1 MTAPQFDYVIVGGGS
16 AGATLANRLSAD
28 PLCNVCLLEA
38 GGDGRDV
45 LIRAP
50 MAAALMLPG
59 KPLKINNWAFETTP
73 QVGLNGR
80 RGYQPRGKALGGSS
94 AINAMLYVRGQRED
108 YDAWRDA
115 GCEGW
120 GFDDVLHYFKRAE
133 NNQRGNNAW
142 HGTGGPLSV
151 AFQQSPR
158 PVSAAWVAAA
168 QQCGIALN
176 EDFNGPEQEGVGLHQ
191 VTQFWDDQRNGERCS
206 AAAGYLH
213 PIMAQRPNLTV
224 ITGAHASALLW
235 DKQHVKGVRYQR
247 GTQSLEVHAKAE
259 VVLSAG
265 AFQSPQLLMLSG
277 IGPAAQLQAMGIEVK
292 HDSPG
297 VGVNLQDHL
306 DVTLAYRSLRNDV
319 LGIAPAATWALLKG
333 IQQWRKDGT
342 GMVATPYAEAG
353 AFVRC
358 APDAS
363 RPDIQFH
370 FVVARVEDHARR
382 LHWGYGYS
390 CHVCVL
396 RPYSRGKVSLQSTD
410 PLDAPRIDPNFLSD
424 TRDMTLM
431 VEGVKQLRSIM
442 QAPAL
447 SAYRGQEIDTADIQT
462 DEQWASYIR
471 QRADTIY
478 HPVGTCKMGAISD
491 PMAVVDPQLRV
502 KGVSGL
508 RVIDASVMPTLVSGN
523 TNAPTI
529 MLAEKAADLMRRAST
544 R

>member
-16 AGATLANRLSAD
+16 AGATLANRLSTD
-28 PLCNVCLLEA
+28 PLVSVCLLEA

-50 MAAALMLPG
+50 MAAAIMLPG
-59 KPLKINNWAFETTP
+59 KPLKVNNWAFETTP

-108 YDAWRDA
+108 FDGWRDL

-120 GFDDVLHYFKRAE
+120 GFNDVLPYFKRAE
-133 NNQRGNNAW
+133 NNQRGNSEW

-158 PVSAAWVAAA
+158 SVSAAWIEAA
-168 QQCGIALN
+168 QECGIALN
-176 EDFNGPEQEGVGLHQ
+176 EDFNGPDQEGAGLHQ

-206 AAAGYLH
+206 VAAGYLH

-224 ITGAHASALLW
+224 ITGAHATELLW
-235 DKQHVKGVRYQR
+235 DEQRISGVAYRR
-247 GTQSLEVHAKAE
+247 GSHALQVHAKAE
-259 VVLSAG
+259 VVLCAG
-265 AFQSPQLLMLSG
+265 AFQSPQLMMLSG
-277 IGPAAQLQAMGIEVK
+277 IGPAAMLQSMGIQVK
-292 HDSPG
+292 NDLPG
-297 VGVNLQDHL
+297 VGANLQDHL
-306 DVTLAYRSLRNDV
+306 DVTLAYHSLRSDV
-319 LGIAPAATWALLKG
+319 LGIAPGAAWQLLKG
-333 IQQWRKDGT
+333 IHQWRKDGT
-342 GMVATPYAEAG
+342 GLVATPYAEAG

-358 APDAS
+358 APDAQ

-370 FVVARVEDHARR
+370 FVVARVEDHARS

-396 RPYSRGKVSLQSTD
+396 RPHSRGSVGLQSRD
-410 PLDAPRIDPNFLSD
+410 PLDAPLIDPAFLSD
-424 TRDMTLM
+424 DRDTALM
-431 VEGVKQLRSIM
+431 VEGVKKLRTIM

-447 SAYRGQEIDTADIQT
+447 QAYRGKEIYTADIQT
-462 DEQWASYIR
+462 DAQWETYIR

-478 HPVGTCKMGAISD
+478 HPVGTCKMGAAYD
-491 PMAVVDPQLRV
+491 LMAVVDPQLSV
-502 KGVSGL
+502 KGVAGL
-508 RVIDASVMPTLVSGN
+508 RVVDASVMPTLVSGN
-523 TNAPTI
+523 TNAATV
-529 MLAEKAADLMRRAST
+529 MLAEKAADLLRMA
-544 R
+544 

>member
-16 AGATLANRLSAD
+16 AGATLANRLSTD
-28 PLCNVCLLEA
+28 PLVSVCLLEA

-50 MAAALMLPG
+50 MAAAIMLPG
-59 KPLKINNWAFETTP
+59 KPLKVNNWAFETTP

-108 YDAWRDA
+108 FDGWRDL

-120 GFDDVLHYFKRAE
+120 GFNDVLPYFKRAE
-133 NNQRGNNAW
+133 NNQRGNSEW

-158 PVSAAWVAAA
+158 SVSAAWIEAA

-176 EDFNGPEQEGVGLHQ
+176 EDFNGPDQEGAGLHQ

-206 AAAGYLH
+206 VAAGYLH

-224 ITGAHASALLW
+224 ITGAHATELLW
-235 DKQHVKGVRYQR
+235 DEQRISGVAYRR
-247 GTQSLEVHAKAE
+247 GSHALQVHAKAE
-259 VVLSAG
+259 VVLCAG

-277 IGPAAQLQAMGIEVK
+277 IGPAAMLQSMGIQVK
-292 HDSPG
+292 NDLPG
-297 VGVNLQDHL
+297 VGANLQDHL
-306 DVTLAYRSLRNDV
+306 DVTLAYHSLRSDV
-319 LGIAPAATWALLKG
+319 LGIAPGAAWQLLKG
-333 IQQWRKDGT
+333 IHQWRKDGT
-342 GMVATPYAEAG
+342 GLVATPYAEAG

-358 APDAS
+358 APDAQ

-370 FVVARVEDHARR
+370 FVVARVEDHARS

-396 RPYSRGKVSLQSTD
+396 RPHSRGSVGLQSRD
-410 PLDAPRIDPNFLSD
+410 PLDAPLIDPAFLSD
-424 TRDMTLM
+424 DRDTALM
-431 VEGVKQLRSIM
+431 VEGVKKLRTIM

-447 SAYRGQEIDTADIQT
+447 QAYRGKEIYTADIQT
-462 DEQWASYIR
+462 DAQWETYIR

-478 HPVGTCKMGAISD
+478 HPVGTCKMGATHD
-491 PMAVVDPQLRV
+491 LMAVVNPQLSV
-502 KGVSGL
+502 KGVAGL
-508 RVIDASVMPTLVSGN
+508 RVVDASVMPTLVSGN
-523 TNAPTI
+523 TNAATV
-529 MLAEKAADLMRRAST
+529 MLAEKAADLLRMT
-544 R
+544 

>member
-1 MTAPQFDYVIVGGGS
+1 MTASQFDYVIVGGGS

-28 PLCNVCLLEA
+28 ARVTVCLLEA

-50 MAAALMLPG
+50 MAAAIMLPG
-59 KPLKINNWAFETTP
+59 KPLKVNNWAFETTP
-73 QVGLNGR
+73 QVGLKGR

-94 AINAMLYVRGQRED
+94 AINAMLYVRGQHED
-108 YDAWRDA
+108 YDGWSDL

-120 GFDDVLHYFKRAE
+120 GFNDVLPYFKRSE
-133 NNQRGNNAW
+133 NNQRGNSEW

-158 PVSAAWVAAA
+158 PISEAWMEAA
-168 QQCGIALN
+168 QQCGVALN
-176 EDFNGPEQEGVGLHQ
+176 EDFNGAKQEGAGLHQ

-213 PIMAQRPNLTV
+213 PIMAQRSNLTV
-224 ITGAHASALLW
+224 ITGAHATELLW
-235 DKQHVKGVRYQR
+235 TDRRITGVKYRR
-247 GTQSLEVHAKAE
+247 GQQTLEVHAQAE
-259 VVLSAG
+259 VLLCAG
-265 AFQSPQLLMLSG
+265 TFQSPQLLMLSG
-277 IGPAAQLQAMGIEVK
+277 IGPGDHLQSLGIEVK
-292 HDSPG
+292 QDLQG
-297 VGVNLQDHL
+297 VGANLQDHL

-319 LGIAPAATWALLKG
+319 LGIAPGAALQLLKG
-333 IQQWRKDGT
+333 IHQWRKDGT

-358 APDAS
+358 APDAT

-396 RPYSRGKVSLQSTD
+396 RPHSRGSVRLQSRD
-410 PLDAPRIDPNFLSD
+410 PLDAPLIDPAFLSD
-424 TRDMTLM
+424 DRDTALM
-431 VEGVKQLRSIM
+431 VEGAKKLRTIM

-447 SAYRGQEIDTADIQT
+447 QSYRGKEIYTADVQT
-462 DEQWASYIR
+462 DAQWEGYIR
-471 QRADTIY
+471 ARADTIY
-478 HPVGTCKMGAISD
+478 HPVGTCKMGAAHDS
-491 PMAVVDPQLRV
+491 MAVLDAQLRV
-502 KGVSGL
+502 KGIPGL
-508 RVIDASVMPTLVSGN
+508 RVIDASAMPTLVSGN

-529 MLAEKAADLMRRAST
+529 MLAEKAADSLLH
-544 R
+544 

>member
-16 AGATLANRLSAD
+16 AGATLANRLSTD
-28 PLCNVCLLEA
+28 PLVSVCLLEA

-50 MAAALMLPG
+50 MAAAIMLPG
-59 KPLKINNWAFETTP
+59 KPLKVNNWAFETTP

-108 YDAWRDA
+108 FDGWRDL

-120 GFDDVLHYFKRAE
+120 GFNDVLPYFKRAE
-133 NNQRGNNAW
+133 NNQRGNSEW

-158 PVSAAWVAAA
+158 SVSAAWIEAA

-176 EDFNGPEQEGVGLHQ
+176 EDFNGPDQEGAGLHQ

-206 AAAGYLH
+206 VAAGYLH

-224 ITGAHASALLW
+224 ITGAHATELLW
-235 DKQHVKGVRYQR
+235 DEQRISGVAYRR
-247 GTQSLEVHAKAE
+247 GSHALQVHAKAE
-259 VVLSAG
+259 VVLCAG

-277 IGPAAQLQAMGIEVK
+277 IGPAAMLQSMGIQVK
-292 HDSPG
+292 NDLPG
-297 VGVNLQDHL
+297 VGANLQDHL
-306 DVTLAYRSLRNDV
+306 DVTLAYHSLRSDV
-319 LGIAPAATWALLKG
+319 LGIAPGAAWQLLKG
-333 IQQWRKDGT
+333 IHQWRKDGT
-342 GMVATPYAEAG
+342 GLVATPYAEAG

-358 APDAS
+358 APDAQ

-370 FVVARVEDHARR
+370 FVVARVEDHARS

-396 RPYSRGKVSLQSTD
+396 RPHSRGSVGLQSRD
-410 PLDAPRIDPNFLSD
+410 PLDAPLIDPAFLSD
-424 TRDMTLM
+424 DRDTALM
-431 VEGVKQLRSIM
+431 VEGVKKLRTIM

-447 SAYRGQEIDTADIQT
+447 QAYRGKEIYTADIQT
-462 DEQWASYIR
+462 DAQWEGYIR
-471 QRADTIY
+471 ERADTIY
-478 HPVGTCKMGAISD
+478 HPVGTCKMGAAHDLMS
-491 PMAVVDPQLRV
+491 VVDPQLSV
-502 KGVSGL
+502 KGLAGL
-508 RVIDASVMPTLVSGN
+508 RVVDASVMPTLVSGN
-523 TNAPTI
+523 TNAATV
-529 MLAEKAADLMRRAST
+529 MLAEKAADLLRMA
-544 R
+544 

>member
-1 MTAPQFDYVIVGGGS
+1 MTAPQFDYLIVGGGS

-28 PLCNVCLLEA
+28 ARVTVCLLEA

-50 MAAALMLPG
+50 MAAAIMLPG
-59 KPLKINNWAFETTP
+59 KPLKVNNWAFETTP
-73 QVGLNGR
+73 QVGLKGR

-94 AINAMLYVRGQRED
+94 AINAMLYVRGQHED
-108 YDAWRDA
+108 YDGWRDL

-120 GFDDVLHYFKRAE
+120 GFNDVLPYFKRSE
-133 NNQRGNNAW
+133 NNQRGNSEW

-158 PVSAAWVAAA
+158 PISEAWMEAA
-168 QQCGIALN
+168 QQCGVALN
-176 EDFNGPEQEGVGLHQ
+176 EDFNGAKQEGAGLHQ

-213 PIMAQRPNLTV
+213 PIMAQRSNLTV
-224 ITGAHASALLW
+224 ITGAHATELLW
-235 DKQHVKGVRYQR
+235 TDRRITGVKYRR
-247 GTQSLEVHAKAE
+247 GHQTLEVHAQAE
-259 VVLSAG
+259 VLLCAG
-265 AFQSPQLLMLSG
+265 TFQSPQLLMLSG
-277 IGPAAQLQAMGIEVK
+277 IGPGDHLQSLGIEVK
-292 HDSPG
+292 QDLQG
-297 VGVNLQDHL
+297 VGANLQDHL

-319 LGIAPAATWALLKG
+319 LGIAPGAALQLLKG
-333 IQQWRKDGT
+333 IHQWRKDGT

-358 APDAS
+358 APDAT

-390 CHVCVL
+390 CHVCVR
-396 RPYSRGKVSLQSTD
+396 RPHSRGSVRLQSRD
-410 PLDAPRIDPNFLSD
+410 PLDAPLIDPAFLSD
-424 TRDMTLM
+424 DRDTALM
-431 VEGVKQLRSIM
+431 VDGAKKLRTIM

-447 SAYRGQEIDTADIQT
+447 QSYRGKEIYTADIQT
-462 DEQWASYIR
+462 DAQWEGYIR
-471 QRADTIY
+471 ERADTIY
-478 HPVGTCKMGAISD
+478 HPVGTCKMGAAHD
-491 PMAVVDPQLRV
+491 PMAVLDAQLRV
-502 KGVSGL
+502 KGIPGL
-508 RVIDASVMPTLVSGN
+508 RVIDASAMPTLVSGN

-529 MLAEKAADLMRRAST
+529 MLAEKAADSLLH
-544 R
+544 

>member
-28 PLCNVCLLEA
+28 ARVTVCLLEA

-50 MAAALMLPG
+50 MAAAIMLPG
-59 KPLKINNWAFETTP
+59 KPLKVNNWAFETTP
-73 QVGLNGR
+73 QVGLKGR

-94 AINAMLYVRGQRED
+94 AINAMLYVRGQHED
-108 YDAWRDA
+108 YDGWRDL

-120 GFDDVLHYFKRAE
+120 GFNDVLPYFKRSE
-133 NNQRGNNAW
+133 NNQRGNSEW

-158 PVSAAWVAAA
+158 PISEAWMEAA
-168 QQCGIALN
+168 QQCGVALN
-176 EDFNGPEQEGVGLHQ
+176 EDFNGPHQEGAGLHQ

-213 PIMAQRPNLTV
+213 PIMGQRSNLTV
-224 ITGAHASALLW
+224 ITGAHATELLW
-235 DKQHVKGVRYQR
+235 TDRRITGVKYRR
-247 GTQSLEVHAKAE
+247 GQQTLEVHAQAE
-259 VVLSAG
+259 VLLCAG
-265 AFQSPQLLMLSG
+265 TFQSPQLLMVSG
-277 IGPAAQLQAMGIEVK
+277 IGPGDHLQSLGIEVK
-292 HDSPG
+292 QDLQG
-297 VGVNLQDHL
+297 VGANLQDHL

-319 LGIAPAATWALLKG
+319 LGIAPGAALQLLKG
-333 IQQWRKDGT
+333 IHQWRKDGT

-358 APDAS
+358 APDAT

-382 LHWGYGYS
+382 LHWGYGSS

-396 RPYSRGKVSLQSTD
+396 RPHSRGSVRLQSRD
-410 PLDAPRIDPNFLSD
+410 PLDAPLIDPAFLSD
-424 TRDMTLM
+424 DRDTALM
-431 VEGVKQLRSIM
+431 VDGAKKLRTIM

-447 SAYRGQEIDTADIQT
+447 QSYRGKEIYTADIQT
-462 DEQWASYIR
+462 DAQWEGYIR
-471 QRADTIY
+471 ERADTIY
-478 HPVGTCKMGAISD
+478 HPVGTCKMGAAHD
-491 PMAVVDPQLRV
+491 PMAVLDAQLRV
-502 KGVSGL
+502 KGISGL
-508 RVIDASVMPTLVSGN
+508 RVIDASAMPTLVSGN

-529 MLAEKAADLMRRAST
+529 MLAEKAADCLLH
-544 R
+544 

>member
-28 PLCNVCLLEA
+28 ARVTVCLLEA

-50 MAAALMLPG
+50 MAAAIMLPG
-59 KPLKINNWAFETTP
+59 KPLKVNNWAFETTP
-73 QVGLNGR
+73 QVGLKGR

-94 AINAMLYVRGQRED
+94 AINAMLYVRGQHED
-108 YDAWRDA
+108 YDGWRDL

-120 GFDDVLHYFKRAE
+120 GFNDVLPYFKRSE
-133 NNQRGNNAW
+133 NNQRGNSEW

-158 PVSAAWVAAA
+158 PISEAWMEAA
-168 QQCGIALN
+168 QQCGVALN
-176 EDFNGPEQEGVGLHQ
+176 EDFNGAKQEGAGLHQ

-213 PIMAQRPNLTV
+213 PIMAQRSNLTV
-224 ITGAHASALLW
+224 ITGAHATELLW
-235 DKQHVKGVRYQR
+235 TDRRITGVKYRR
-247 GTQSLEVHAKAE
+247 GQQTLEVHAQAE
-259 VVLSAG
+259 VLLCAG
-265 AFQSPQLLMLSG
+265 TFQSPQLLMLSG
-277 IGPAAQLQAMGIEVK
+277 IGPGDHLQSLGIEVK
-292 HDSPG
+292 QDLQG
-297 VGVNLQDHL
+297 VGANLQDHL

-319 LGIAPAATWALLKG
+319 LGIAPGAALQLLKG
-333 IQQWRKDGT
+333 IHQWRKDGT

-353 AFVRC
+353 AFLRC
-358 APDAS
+358 APDAT

-396 RPYSRGKVSLQSTD
+396 RPHSRGSVRLQSRD
-410 PLDAPRIDPNFLSD
+410 PLDAPLIDPAFLSD
-424 TRDMTLM
+424 DRDTALM
-431 VEGVKQLRSIM
+431 VDGAKKLRTIM

-447 SAYRGQEIDTADIQT
+447 QSYRGKEIYTADIQT
-462 DEQWASYIR
+462 DAQWEGYIR
-471 QRADTIY
+471 ERADTIY
-478 HPVGTCKMGAISD
+478 HPVGTCKMGAAHD
-491 PMAVVDPQLRV
+491 PMAVLDAQLRV
-502 KGVSGL
+502 KGIPGL
-508 RVIDASVMPTLVSGN
+508 RVIDASAMPTLVSGN

-529 MLAEKAADLMRRAST
+529 MVAEKAADCLLH
-544 R
+544 

>member
-16 AGATLANRLSAD
+16 AGATLANRLSTD
-28 PLCNVCLLEA
+28 PLVSVCLLEA

-50 MAAALMLPG
+50 MAAAIMLPG
-59 KPLKINNWAFETTP
+59 KPLKVTNWAFETTP

-108 YDAWRDA
+108 FDGWRDL

-120 GFDDVLHYFKRAE
+120 GFNDVLPYFKRAE
-133 NNQRGNNAW
+133 NNQRGNSEW

-158 PVSAAWVAAA
+158 SVSAAWIEAA

-176 EDFNGPEQEGVGLHQ
+176 EDFNGPDQEGAGLHQ

-206 AAAGYLH
+206 VAAGYLH
-213 PIMAQRPNLTV
+213 PIMSQRPNLTV
-224 ITGAHASALLW
+224 ITGAHATELLW
-235 DKQHVKGVRYQR
+235 DEQRISGVAYRR
-247 GTQSLEVHAKAE
+247 GSHALQVHAKAE
-259 VVLSAG
+259 VVLCAG

-277 IGPAAQLQAMGIEVK
+277 IGPAAMLQSMGIQVK
-292 HDSPG
+292 NDLPG
-297 VGVNLQDHL
+297 VGANLQDHL
-306 DVTLAYRSLRNDV
+306 DVTLAYHSLRSDV
-319 LGIAPAATWALLKG
+319 LGIAPGAAWQLLKG
-333 IQQWRKDGT
+333 IHQWRKDGT
-342 GMVATPYAEAG
+342 GLVATPYAEAG

-358 APDAS
+358 APDAQ

-370 FVVARVEDHARR
+370 FVVARVEDHARS

-396 RPYSRGKVSLQSTD
+396 RPHSRGSVGLQSRD
-410 PLDAPRIDPNFLSD
+410 PLDAPLIDPAFLSD
-424 TRDMTLM
+424 DRDTALM
-431 VEGVKQLRSIM
+431 VEGVKKLRTIM
-442 QAPAL
+442 QASAL
-447 SAYRGQEIDTADIQT
+447 QAYRGKEIYTADIQT
-462 DEQWASYIR
+462 DAQWETYIR

-478 HPVGTCKMGAISD
+478 HPVGTCKMGAAHD
-491 PMAVVDPQLRV
+491 LMAVVDPQLSV
-502 KGVSGL
+502 KGVAGL
-508 RVIDASVMPTLVSGN
+508 RVVDASVMPTLVSGN
-523 TNAPTI
+523 TNAATV
-529 MLAEKAADLMRRAST
+529 MLAEKAADLLRMA
-544 R
+544 

>member
-16 AGATLANRLSAD
+16 AGAVLANRLSAN
-28 PLCNVCLLEA
+28 LLMRVCLLEA
-38 GGDGRDV
+38 GGDGRDL

-50 MAAALMLPG
+50 MAAAIMLPG
-59 KPLKINNWAFETTP
+59 KPIKVNNWAFETLP
-73 QVGLNGR
+73 QPGLKGR

-108 YDAWRDA
+108 YDQWRDM

-120 GFDDVLHYFKRAE
+120 GFDDVLAYFKRSE
-133 NNQRGNNAW
+133 NNQRGNSEL

-158 PVSAAWVAAA
+158 AISKAWIEAA
-168 QQCGIALN
+168 QQCGLALN
-176 EDFNGPEQEGVGLHQ
+176 GDFNGPSQEGVGLHQ

-206 AAAGYLH
+206 SAAGYLH
-213 PIMAQRPNLTV
+213 PIMTQRPNLTV
-224 ITGAHASALLW
+224 ITGAHATELLW
-235 DKQHVKGVRYQR
+235 KDRRISGVKYRR
-247 GTQSLEVHAKAE
+247 GQQFLEVHAQAE
-259 VVLSAG
+259 VLLCTG

-277 IGPAAQLQAMGIEVK
+277 IGPAEHLQSLGIEVK
-292 HDSPG
+292 QDLPG
-297 VGVNLQDHL
+297 VGANLQDHL
-306 DVTLAYRSLRNDV
+306 DVTLAYHSLRNDV
-319 LGIAPAATWALLKG
+319 IGVAPVAAWQLLKG

-358 APDAS
+358 APDAQ

-396 RPYSRGKVSLQSTD
+396 RPHSRGSVRLQSHD
-410 PLDAPRIDPNFLSD
+410 PLDAPLIDPAYLSD
-424 TRDMTLM
+424 HRDTALM
-431 VEGVKQLRSIM
+431 VEGVKKLRTIM

-447 SAYRGQEIDTADIQT
+447 QSYRGKEIYTAGIET
-462 DEQWASYIR
+462 DAQWEGYIR
-471 QRADTIY
+471 ERADTIY
-478 HPVGTCKMGAISD
+478 HPVGTCKMGAAHD
-491 PMAVVDPQLRV
+491 PMAVLDTQLRV
-502 KGVSGL
+502 KGVLGL
-508 RVIDASVMPTLVSGN
+508 RVIDASAMPTLISGN

-529 MLAEKAADLMRRAST
+529 MMAEKAADFLLP
-544 R
+544 

>member
-28 PLCNVCLLEA
+28 ARVTVCLLEA

-50 MAAALMLPG
+50 MAAAIMLPG
-59 KPLKINNWAFETTP
+59 KPLKVNNWAFKTTP
-73 QVGLNGR
+73 QVGLKGR

-94 AINAMLYVRGQRED
+94 AINAMLYVRGQHED
-108 YDAWRDA
+108 YDGWRDL

-120 GFDDVLHYFKRAE
+120 GFNDVLPYFKRSE
-133 NNQRGNNAW
+133 NNQRGNSEW

-158 PVSAAWVAAA
+158 PISEAWMEAA
-168 QQCGIALN
+168 QQCGVALN
-176 EDFNGPEQEGVGLHQ
+176 EDFNGAKQEGAGLHQ

-213 PIMAQRPNLTV
+213 PIMAQRSNLTV
-224 ITGAHASALLW
+224 ITGAHATELLW
-235 DKQHVKGVRYQR
+235 TDRRITGVKYRR
-247 GTQSLEVHAKAE
+247 GHQTLEVHAQAE
-259 VVLSAG
+259 VLLCAG
-265 AFQSPQLLMLSG
+265 TFQSPQLLMLSG
-277 IGPAAQLQAMGIEVK
+277 IGPGDHLQSLGIEVK
-292 HDSPG
+292 QDLQG
-297 VGVNLQDHL
+297 VGTNLQDHL

-319 LGIAPAATWALLKG
+319 LGIAPGAALQLLKG
-333 IQQWRKDGT
+333 IHQWRKDGT

-358 APDAS
+358 APDAT

-396 RPYSRGKVSLQSTD
+396 RPHSRGSVRLQSRD
-410 PLDAPRIDPNFLSD
+410 PLDAPLIDPAFLSD
-424 TRDMTLM
+424 DRDTALM
-431 VEGVKQLRSIM
+431 VDGAKKLRTIM

-447 SAYRGQEIDTADIQT
+447 QSYRGKEIYTADIQT
-462 DEQWASYIR
+462 DAQWEGYIR
-471 QRADTIY
+471 ERADTIY
-478 HPVGTCKMGAISD
+478 HPVGTCKMGAAHD
-491 PMAVVDPQLRV
+491 PMAVLDAQLRV
-502 KGVSGL
+502 KGIPGL
-508 RVIDASVMPTLVSGN
+508 RVIDASAMPTLVSGN

-529 MLAEKAADLMRRAST
+529 MLAEKAADCLLH
-544 R
+544 

>member
-1 MTAPQFDYVIVGGGS
+1 MTTPQFDYVIVGGGS
-16 AGATLANRLSAD
+16 AGAVLANRLSAD
-28 PLCNVCLLEA
+28 PRVHVCLLEA

-50 MAAALMLPG
+50 MAAAIMLPG
-59 KPLKINNWAFETTP
+59 KPFKVNNWAFETTP
-73 QVGLNGR
+73 QIGLKGR

-108 YDAWRDA
+108 YDQWRDM

-120 GFDDVLHYFKRAE
+120 GFDDVLAYFKRSE
-133 NNQRGNNAW
+133 NNQRGNSEL

-158 PVSAAWVAAA
+158 PISAAWMEAA
-168 QQCGIALN
+168 QQCGLALN
-176 EDFNGPEQEGVGLHQ
+176 EDFNGAKQEGAGLHQ
-191 VTQFWDDQRNGERCS
+191 VTQFWNDQRNGERCS

-224 ITGAHASALLW
+224 MTGAHATELLW
-235 DKQHVKGVRYQR
+235 TDSRISGVKYRR
-247 GTQSLEVHAKAE
+247 GQQIWEVHAQAE
-259 VVLSAG
+259 VLLCAG

-277 IGPAAQLQAMGIEVK
+277 IGPAEHLQSLGIEVK
-292 HDSPG
+292 QDLPG
-297 VGVNLQDHL
+297 VGANLQDHL
-306 DVTLAYRSLRNDV
+306 DVTLAYHSLRNDV
-319 LGIAPAATWALLKG
+319 MGIAPVAAWQLLKG
-333 IQQWRKDGT
+333 IRQWRQDGS
-342 GMVATPYAEAG
+342 GIVATPYAEAG

-358 APDAS
+358 SPDAR

-396 RPYSRGKVSLQSTD
+396 RPHSRGSVRLQSRD
-410 PLDAPRIDPNFLSD
+410 PFDAPLIDPAYLSD
-424 TRDMTLM
+424 HRDTALM
-431 VEGVKQLRSIM
+431 VEGVKKLRTIM

-447 SAYRGQEIDTADIQT
+447 QPYRGKEIYTAGIET
-462 DEQWASYIR
+462 DAQWESYIR
-471 QRADTIY
+471 ERADTIY
-478 HPVGTCKMGAISD
+478 HPVGTCKMGAAHD
-491 PMAVVDPQLRV
+491 PMAVLDTQLRV
-502 KGVSGL
+502 KGVLGL
-508 RVIDASVMPTLVSGN
+508 RVIDASAMPTLISGN

-529 MLAEKAADLMRRAST
+529 MMAEKAADFLLS
-544 R
+544 

>member
-16 AGATLANRLSAD
+16 AGAVLANRLSVD
-28 PLCNVCLLEA
+28 PRVNVCLLEA

-50 MAAALMLPG
+50 MAAAIMLPG
-59 KPLKINNWAFETTP
+59 KPFKVNNWAFETTP
-73 QVGLNGR
+73 QVGLKGR
-80 RGYQPRGKALGGSS
+80 CGYQPRGKALGGSS

-108 YDAWRDA
+108 YDQWRDM

-120 GFDDVLHYFKRAE
+120 SFDDVLAYFKRSE
-133 NNQRGNNAW
+133 NNQRGNSEL

-158 PVSAAWVAAA
+158 PISAAWMEAA
-168 QQCGIALN
+168 QQCGLALN
-176 EDFNGPEQEGVGLHQ
+176 DDFNGPSQEGVGLHQ
-191 VTQFWDDQRNGERCS
+191 VTQFWNDQRNGERCS

-224 ITGAHASALLW
+224 VTGAHATQLLW
-235 DKQHVKGVRYQR
+235 TDKRITGVAYRR
-247 GTQSLEVHAKAE
+247 GQQTLEVHAQAE
-259 VVLSAG
+259 VLLCAG

-277 IGPAAQLQAMGIEVK
+277 IGPAEHLQSLGIEVK
-292 HDSPG
+292 QDLPG
-297 VGVNLQDHL
+297 VGANLQDHL
-306 DVTLAYRSLRNDV
+306 DVTLAYHSLRNDV
-319 LGIAPAATWALLKG
+319 MGIAPVAAWQLLKG
-333 IQQWRKDGT
+333 IHHWRKDGS
-342 GMVATPYAEAG
+342 GIVATPYAEAG

-358 APDAS
+358 SPHAQ

-396 RPYSRGKVSLQSTD
+396 RPYSRGSVRLQSRD
-410 PLDAPRIDPNFLSD
+410 PFDAPLIDPAYLSD
-424 TRDMTLM
+424 HRDTALM
-431 VEGVKQLRSIM
+431 VEGVKKLRTIM

-447 SAYRGQEIDTADIQT
+447 QSYRGKEIYTACIET
-462 DEQWASYIR
+462 DAQWEGYIR
-471 QRADTIY
+471 ERADTIY
-478 HPVGTCKMGAISD
+478 HPVGTCKMGAAHD
-491 PMAVVDPQLRV
+491 PMAVLDTQLRV

-508 RVIDASVMPTLVSGN
+508 RVIDASAMPTLISGN

-529 MLAEKAADLMRRAST
+529 MMAEKAADFLHP
-544 R
+544 

>member
-16 AGATLANRLSAD
+16 AGATLANRLSTD
-28 PLCNVCLLEA
+28 PLVSVCLLEA

-50 MAAALMLPG
+50 MAAAIMLPG
-59 KPLKINNWAFETTP
+59 KPLKVNNWAFETTP

-108 YDAWRDA
+108 FDGWRDL

-120 GFDDVLHYFKRAE
+120 GFNDVLPYFKRAE
-133 NNQRGNNAW
+133 NNQRGNSEW

-158 PVSAAWVAAA
+158 SVSAAWIEAA

-176 EDFNGPEQEGVGLHQ
+176 EDFNGPDQEGAGLHQ

-206 AAAGYLH
+206 VAAGYLH
-213 PIMAQRPNLTV
+213 PIKAQRPNLTV
-224 ITGAHASALLW
+224 ITGAHATELLW
-235 DKQHVKGVRYQR
+235 DEQRISGVAYRR
-247 GTQSLEVHAKAE
+247 GSHALQVHAKAE
-259 VVLSAG
+259 VVLCAG

-277 IGPAAQLQAMGIEVK
+277 IGPAAMLQSMGIQVK
-292 HDSPG
+292 NDLPG
-297 VGVNLQDHL
+297 VGANLQDHL
-306 DVTLAYRSLRNDV
+306 DVTLAYHSLRSDV
-319 LGIAPAATWALLKG
+319 LGIAPGAAWQLLKG
-333 IQQWRKDGT
+333 IHQWRKDGT
-342 GMVATPYAEAG
+342 GLVATPYAEAG

-358 APDAS
+358 APDAQ

-370 FVVARVEDHARR
+370 FVVARVEDHARS

-396 RPYSRGKVSLQSTD
+396 RPHSRGSVGLQSRD
-410 PLDAPRIDPNFLSD
+410 PLDAPLIDPAFLSD
-424 TRDMTLM
+424 DRDSALM
-431 VEGVKQLRSIM
+431 VEGVKKLRTIM

-447 SAYRGQEIDTADIQT
+447 QAYRGKEIYTADIQT
-462 DEQWASYIR
+462 DAQWETYIR

-478 HPVGTCKMGAISD
+478 HPVGTCKMGAAHD
-491 PMAVVDPQLRV
+491 LMAVVDPQLSV
-502 KGVSGL
+502 KGVAGL
-508 RVIDASVMPTLVSGN
+508 RVVDASVMPTLVSGN
-523 TNAPTI
+523 TNAATV
-529 MLAEKAADLMRRAST
+529 MLAEKAADLLRMT
-544 R
+544 

>member
-1 MTAPQFDYVIVGGGS
+1 MTAPQFDFVIVGGGS

-28 PLCNVCLLEA
+28 ARVTVCLLEA

-50 MAAALMLPG
+50 MAAAIMLPG
-59 KPLKINNWAFETTP
+59 KPLKVNNWAFETTP
-73 QVGLNGR
+73 QVGLKGR

-94 AINAMLYVRGQRED
+94 AINAMLYVRGQHED
-108 YDAWRDA
+108 YDGWRDL

-120 GFDDVLHYFKRAE
+120 GFNDVLPYFKRSE
-133 NNQRGNNAW
+133 NNQRGNSEW

-158 PVSAAWVAAA
+158 PISEAWMEAA
-168 QQCGIALN
+168 QQCGVALN
-176 EDFNGPEQEGVGLHQ
+176 EDFNGAKQEGAGLHQ

-213 PIMAQRPNLTV
+213 PIMAQRSNLTV
-224 ITGAHASALLW
+224 ITGAHATELLW
-235 DKQHVKGVRYQR
+235 TDRRITGVKYRR
-247 GTQSLEVHAKAE
+247 GQQTLEVHAQAE
-259 VVLSAG
+259 VLLCAG
-265 AFQSPQLLMLSG
+265 TFQSPQLLMLSG
-277 IGPAAQLQAMGIEVK
+277 IGPGDHLQSLGIEVK
-292 HDSPG
+292 QDLQG
-297 VGVNLQDHL
+297 VGANLQDHL

-319 LGIAPAATWALLKG
+319 LGIAPGAALQLLKG
-333 IQQWRKDGT
+333 IHQWRKDGT

-358 APDAS
+358 APDAT

-396 RPYSRGKVSLQSTD
+396 RPHSRGSVRLQSRD
-410 PLDAPRIDPNFLSD
+410 PLDAPLIDPAFLSD
-424 TRDMTLM
+424 DRDTALM
-431 VEGVKQLRSIM
+431 VEGAKKLRTIM

-447 SAYRGQEIDTADIQT
+447 QSYRGKEIYTADVQT
-462 DEQWASYIR
+462 AAQWEGYIR
-471 QRADTIY
+471 ARADTIY
-478 HPVGTCKMGAISD
+478 HPVGTCKMGAAHDS
-491 PMAVVDPQLRV
+491 MAVLDAQLRV
-502 KGVSGL
+502 KGIPGL
-508 RVIDASVMPTLVSGN
+508 RVIDASAMPTLVSGN

-529 MLAEKAADLMRRAST
+529 MLAEKAADSLLH
-544 R
+544 

>member
-16 AGATLANRLSAD
+16 AGATLANRLSTD
-28 PLCNVCLLEA
+28 PLVSVCLLEA

-50 MAAALMLPG
+50 MAAAIMLPG
-59 KPLKINNWAFETTP
+59 KPLKVNNWAFETTP

-108 YDAWRDA
+108 FDGWRDL

-120 GFDDVLHYFKRAE
+120 GFNDVLPYFKRAE
-133 NNQRGNNAW
+133 NNQRGNSEW

-158 PVSAAWVAAA
+158 SVSAAWIEAA

-176 EDFNGPEQEGVGLHQ
+176 EDFNGPDQEGAGLHQ

-206 AAAGYLH
+206 VAAGYLH

-224 ITGAHASALLW
+224 ITGAHATELLW
-235 DKQHVKGVRYQR
+235 DEQRISGVAYRR
-247 GTQSLEVHAKAE
+247 GSHALQVHAKAE
-259 VVLSAG
+259 VVLCAG
-265 AFQSPQLLMLSG
+265 AFQSPQLMMLSG
-277 IGPAAQLQAMGIEVK
+277 IGPAAMLQSMGIQVK
-292 HDSPG
+292 NDLPG
-297 VGVNLQDHL
+297 VGANLQDHL
-306 DVTLAYRSLRNDV
+306 DVTLAYHSLRSDV
-319 LGIAPAATWALLKG
+319 LGIAPGAAWQLLKG
-333 IQQWRKDGT
+333 IHQWRKDGT
-342 GMVATPYAEAG
+342 GLVATPYAEAG

-358 APDAS
+358 APDAQ

-370 FVVARVEDHARR
+370 FVVARVEDHARS

-396 RPYSRGKVSLQSTD
+396 RPHSRGSVGLQSRD
-410 PLDAPRIDPNFLSD
+410 PLDAPLIDPAFLSD
-424 TRDMTLM
+424 DRDTALM
-431 VEGVKQLRSIM
+431 VEGVKKLRTIM
-442 QAPAL
+442 QASAL
-447 SAYRGQEIDTADIQT
+447 QAYRGKEIYTADIQT
-462 DEQWASYIR
+462 DAQWETYIR

-478 HPVGTCKMGAISD
+478 HPVGTCKMGAAHD
-491 PMAVVDPQLRV
+491 LMAVVDPHLSV
-502 KGVSGL
+502 KGVAGL
-508 RVIDASVMPTLVSGN
+508 RVVDASVMPTLVSGN
-523 TNAPTI
+523 TNAATV
-529 MLAEKAADLMRRAST
+529 MLAEKAADLLRMA
-544 R
+544 

>member
-1 MTAPQFDYVIVGGGS
+1 MTTPQFDYVIVGGGS

-28 PLCNVCLLEA
+28 PSVTVCLLEA

-73 QVGLNGR
+73 QVGLGGR

-108 YDAWRDA
+108 YDGWRDL

-120 GFDDVLHYFKRAE
+120 GFKDVLPYFKRSE
-133 NNQRGNNAW
+133 NNQRGNSEW

-151 AFQQSPR
+151 AFQQSPHL
-158 PVSAAWVAAA
+158 VSAAWIQAA
-168 QQCGIALN
+168 QQCGIDLN
-176 EDFNGPEQEGVGLHQ
+176 EDFNGPKQEGAGLHQ

-206 AAAGYLH
+206 AAAGFLH

-224 ITGAHASALLW
+224 LTGAHATELLW
-235 DKQHVKGVRYQR
+235 REHRISGVAYRR
-247 GTQSLEVHAKAE
+247 GSHALQVHAKAE
-259 VVLSAG
+259 VVLCAG

-277 IGPAAQLQAMGIEVK
+277 IGPCDHLQSLGIEVK
-292 HDSPG
+292 KDLQG
-297 VGVNLQDHL
+297 VGANLQDHL
-306 DVTLAYRSLRNDV
+306 DVTLGYHSLRSDV
-319 LGIAPAATWALLKG
+319 LGIAPGAAWQLLKG
-333 IQQWRKDGT
+333 IAQWRKDGT
-342 GMVATPYAEAG
+342 GIVATPYAEAG

-358 APDAS
+358 APDAK

-396 RPYSRGKVSLQSTD
+396 RPHSRGSVRLNSRD
-410 PLDAPRIDPNFLSD
+410 PFDAPLIDPAFLSD
-424 TRDMTLM
+424 DRDIALV
-431 VEGVKQLRSIM
+431 VEGAKKLRTIM

-447 SAYRGQEIDTADIQT
+447 EAYRGKEIYTTDIQT
-462 DEQWASYIR
+462 DAQWEAYIR

-478 HPVGTCKMGAISD
+478 HPVGTCKMGAEHD
-491 PMAVVDPQLRV
+491 ATAVLDSQLRV

-523 TNAPTI
+523 TNAATV
-529 MLAEKAADLMRRAST
+529 MLAEKAADFLLH
-544 R
+544 

>member
-1 MTAPQFDYVIVGGGS
+1 MTAPQFDYLIVGGGS

-28 PLCNVCLLEA
+28 ARVTVCLLEA
-38 GGDGRDV
+38 GGDGRDL

-50 MAAALMLPG
+50 MAAAIMLPG
-59 KPLKINNWAFETTP
+59 KPLKVNNWAFETTP
-73 QVGLNGR
+73 QVGLKGR

-94 AINAMLYVRGQRED
+94 AINAMLYVRGQHED
-108 YDAWRDA
+108 YDGWRDL

-120 GFDDVLHYFKRAE
+120 GFNDVLPYFKRSE
-133 NNQRGNNAW
+133 NNQRGNSEW

-158 PVSAAWVAAA
+158 PISEAWMEAA
-168 QQCGIALN
+168 QQCGVALN
-176 EDFNGPEQEGVGLHQ
+176 EDFNGAKQEGAGLHQ

-213 PIMAQRPNLTV
+213 PIMAQRSNLTV
-224 ITGAHASALLW
+224 ITGAHATELLW
-235 DKQHVKGVRYQR
+235 TDRRITGVKYRR
-247 GTQSLEVHAKAE
+247 GQQTLEVHAQAE
-259 VVLSAG
+259 VLLCAG
-265 AFQSPQLLMLSG
+265 TFQSPQLLMLSG
-277 IGPAAQLQAMGIEVK
+277 IGPGDHLQSLGIEVK
-292 HDSPG
+292 QDLQG
-297 VGVNLQDHL
+297 VGANLQDHL

-319 LGIAPAATWALLKG
+319 LGIAPGAALQLLKG
-333 IQQWRKDGT
+333 IHQWRKDGT

-358 APDAS
+358 APDAT

-396 RPYSRGKVSLQSTD
+396 RPHSRGSVRLQSRD
-410 PLDAPRIDPNFLSD
+410 PLDAPLIDPAFLSD
-424 TRDMTLM
+424 DRDTALM
-431 VEGVKQLRSIM
+431 VDGAKKLRTIM

-447 SAYRGQEIDTADIQT
+447 QSYRGKEIYTADIQT
-462 DEQWASYIR
+462 DAQWEGYIR
-471 QRADTIY
+471 ERADTIY
-478 HPVGTCKMGAISD
+478 HPVGTCKMGAAHD
-491 PMAVVDPQLRV
+491 PMAVLDAQLRV
-502 KGVSGL
+502 KGIPGL
-508 RVIDASVMPTLVSGN
+508 RVIDASAMPTLVSGN

-529 MLAEKAADLMRRAST
+529 MVAEKAADCLLH
-544 R
+544 

>member
-16 AGATLANRLSAD
+16 AGATLANRLSTD
-28 PLCNVCLLEA
+28 PLVSVCLLEA

-59 KPLKINNWAFETTP
+59 KPLKVNNWAFETTP

-94 AINAMLYVRGQRED
+94 AINAMLYVRGQHQD
-108 YDAWRDA
+108 FDGWRDL

-120 GFDDVLHYFKRAE
+120 GFNDVLPYFKRAE
-133 NNQRGNNAW
+133 NNQRGNSEW

-158 PVSAAWVAAA
+158 SVSAAWIEAA

-176 EDFNGPEQEGVGLHQ
+176 EDFNGPVQEGVGLHQ

-224 ITGAHASALLW
+224 ITGAHATELLW
-235 DKQHVKGVRYQR
+235 GEQRISGVAYRR
-247 GTQSLEVHAKAE
+247 GSHALQVHAKAE
-259 VVLSAG
+259 VVLCAG
-265 AFQSPQLLMLSG
+265 TFQTPQLLMLSG
-277 IGPAAQLQAMGIEVK
+277 IGPGAMLQSMGIQVK
-292 HDSPG
+292 SDLPG
-297 VGVNLQDHL
+297 VGANLQDHL
-306 DVTLAYRSLRNDV
+306 DVTLAYHSLRSDV
-319 LGIAPAATWALLKG
+319 LGIGPSAAWQLLKG
-333 IQQWRKDGT
+333 IHQWRKDGT
-342 GMVATPYAEAG
+342 GLVATPYAEAG

-358 APDAS
+358 APDAQG
-363 RPDIQFH
+363 PDTQFH
-370 FVVARVEDHARR
+370 FVVARVEDHARS

-396 RPYSRGKVSLQSTD
+396 RPHSRGSVGLQSRD
-410 PLDAPRIDPNFLSD
+410 PLDAPLIDPAFLSD
-424 TRDMTLM
+424 DRDTALM
-431 VEGVKQLRSIM
+431 VEGAKKLRTIM

-447 SAYRGQEIDTADIQT
+447 QAYRGKEIYTADIQT
-462 DEQWASYIR
+462 DAQWETYIR

-478 HPVGTCKMGAISD
+478 HPVGTCKMGAAHD
-491 PMAVVDPQLRV
+491 LMAVVDPQLRV
-502 KGVSGL
+502 KGVAGL
-508 RVIDASVMPTLVSGN
+508 RVVDASVMPTLVSGN
-523 TNAPTI
+523 TNAATV
-529 MLAEKAADLMRRAST
+529 MLAEKAADLLRMT
-544 R
+544 

>member
-16 AGATLANRLSAD
+16 AGAVLANRLSAN
-28 PLCNVCLLEA
+28 PLVRVCLLEA
-38 GGDGRDV
+38 GGDGRDL

-50 MAAALMLPG
+50 MAAAIMLPG
-59 KPLKINNWAFETTP
+59 KPIKVNNWAFETLP
-73 QVGLNGR
+73 QPGLKGR

-108 YDAWRDA
+108 YDQWRDM

-120 GFDDVLHYFKRAE
+120 GFDDVLAYFKRSE
-133 NNQRGNNAW
+133 NNQRGNSEL

-158 PVSAAWVAAA
+158 AISKAWIEAA
-168 QQCGIALN
+168 QQCGLALN
-176 EDFNGPEQEGVGLHQ
+176 GDFNGPSQEGVGLHQ

-206 AAAGYLH
+206 SAAGYLH
-213 PIMAQRPNLTV
+213 PIMTQRPNLTV
-224 ITGAHASALLW
+224 ITGAHATELLW
-235 DKQHVKGVRYQR
+235 KDRRISGVKYRR
-247 GTQSLEVHAKAE
+247 GQQFLEVHAQAE
-259 VVLSAG
+259 VLLCTG

-277 IGPAAQLQAMGIEVK
+277 IGPAEHLQSLGIEVK
-292 HDSPG
+292 QDLPG
-297 VGVNLQDHL
+297 VGANLQDHL
-306 DVTLAYRSLRNDV
+306 DVTLAYHSLRNDV
-319 LGIAPAATWALLKG
+319 IGVAPVAAWQLLKG

-358 APDAS
+358 APDAQ

-396 RPYSRGKVSLQSTD
+396 RPHSRGSVRLQSHD
-410 PLDAPRIDPNFLSD
+410 PLDAPLIDPAYLSD
-424 TRDMTLM
+424 HRDTALM
-431 VEGVKQLRSIM
+431 VEGVKKLRTIM

-447 SAYRGQEIDTADIQT
+447 QSYRGKEIYTAGIET
-462 DEQWASYIR
+462 DAQWEGYIR
-471 QRADTIY
+471 ERADTIY
-478 HPVGTCKMGAISD
+478 HSVGTCKMGAAHD
-491 PMAVVDPQLRV
+491 PMAVLDTQLRV
-502 KGVSGL
+502 KGVLGL
-508 RVIDASVMPTLVSGN
+508 RVIDASAMPTLISGN

-529 MLAEKAADLMRRAST
+529 MMAEKAADFLLP
-544 R
+544 

>member
-28 PLCNVCLLEA
+28 PLVRVCLLEA

-50 MAAALMLPG
+50 MAAAIMLPG
-59 KPLKINNWAFETTP
+59 KPLKVNNWAFETTP
-73 QVGLNGR
+73 QVGLKGR

-94 AINAMLYVRGQRED
+94 AINAMLYVRGQHED
-108 YDAWRDA
+108 YDGWRDL

-120 GFDDVLHYFKRAE
+120 GFNDVLPYFKRSE
-133 NNQRGNNAW
+133 NNQRGNSEW

-158 PVSAAWVAAA
+158 PISEAWMEAA
-168 QQCGIALN
+168 QQCGVALN
-176 EDFNGPEQEGVGLHQ
+176 EDFNGAKQEGAGLHQ

-213 PIMAQRPNLTV
+213 PIMAQRSNLTV
-224 ITGAHASALLW
+224 ITGAHATELLW
-235 DKQHVKGVRYQR
+235 TDRRITGVKYRR
-247 GTQSLEVHAKAE
+247 GQQTLEVHAQAE
-259 VVLSAG
+259 VLLCAG
-265 AFQSPQLLMLSG
+265 TFQSPQLLMLSG
-277 IGPAAQLQAMGIEVK
+277 IGPGDHLQSLGIEVK
-292 HDSPG
+292 QDLQG
-297 VGVNLQDHL
+297 VGANLQDHL

-319 LGIAPAATWALLKG
+319 LGIAPGAALQLLKG
-333 IQQWRKDGT
+333 IHQWRKDGT

-358 APDAS
+358 APDAT

-396 RPYSRGKVSLQSTD
+396 RPHSRGSVRLQSRD
-410 PLDAPRIDPNFLSD
+410 PLDAPLIDPAFLSD
-424 TRDMTLM
+424 DRDTALM
-431 VEGVKQLRSIM
+431 VDGAKKLRTIM

-447 SAYRGQEIDTADIQT
+447 QSYRGKEIYTADIQT
-462 DEQWASYIR
+462 DAQWEGYIR
-471 QRADTIY
+471 ARADTIY
-478 HPVGTCKMGAISD
+478 HPVGTCKMGAAHD
-491 PMAVVDPQLRV
+491 PMAVLDAQLRV
-502 KGVSGL
+502 KGISGL
-508 RVIDASVMPTLVSGN
+508 RVIDASAMPTLVSGN

-529 MLAEKAADLMRRAST
+529 MVAEKAADCLLH
-544 R
+544 

>member
-16 AGATLANRLSAD
+16 AGATLANRLSTD
-28 PLCNVCLLEA
+28 PLVSVCLLEA

-50 MAAALMLPG
+50 MAAAIMLPG
-59 KPLKINNWAFETTP
+59 KPLKVNNWAFETTP

-108 YDAWRDA
+108 FDGWRDL

-120 GFDDVLHYFKRAE
+120 GFNDVLPYFKRAE
-133 NNQRGNNAW
+133 NNQRGNSEW

-158 PVSAAWVAAA
+158 SVSAAWIEAA

-176 EDFNGPEQEGVGLHQ
+176 EDFNGPDQEGAGLHQ

-206 AAAGYLH
+206 VAAGYLH

-224 ITGAHASALLW
+224 ITGAHATELLW
-235 DKQHVKGVRYQR
+235 DEQRISGVAYRR
-247 GTQSLEVHAKAE
+247 GSHALQVHAKAE
-259 VVLSAG
+259 VVLCAG

-277 IGPAAQLQAMGIEVK
+277 IGPAAMLQSMGIQVK
-292 HDSPG
+292 NDLPG
-297 VGVNLQDHL
+297 VGANLQDHL
-306 DVTLAYRSLRNDV
+306 DVTLAYHSLRSDV
-319 LGIAPAATWALLKG
+319 LGIAPGAAWQLLKG
-333 IQQWRKDGT
+333 IHQWRKDGT
-342 GMVATPYAEAG
+342 GLVATPYAEAG

-358 APDAS
+358 APDAQ

-370 FVVARVEDHARR
+370 FVVARVEDHARS

-396 RPYSRGKVSLQSTD
+396 RPHSRGSVGLQSRD
-410 PLDAPRIDPNFLSD
+410 PLDAPLIDPAFLSD
-424 TRDMTLM
+424 DRDTALM
-431 VEGVKQLRSIM
+431 VEGVKKLRTIM

-447 SAYRGQEIDTADIQT
+447 QAYRGKEIYTADIQT
-462 DEQWASYIR
+462 DAQWETYIR

-478 HPVGTCKMGAISD
+478 HPVGTCKMGAAHD
-491 PMAVVDPQLRV
+491 LMAVVDPHLSV
-502 KGVSGL
+502 KGVAGL
-508 RVIDASVMPTLVSGN
+508 RVVDASVMPTLVSGN
-523 TNAPTI
+523 TNAATV
-529 MLAEKAADLMRRAST
+529 MLAEKAADLLRMA
-544 R
+544 

>member
-16 AGATLANRLSAD
+16 AGAVLANRLSAD
-28 PLCNVCLLEA
+28 PRVHVCLLEA

-50 MAAALMLPG
+50 MAAAIMLPG
-59 KPLKINNWAFETTP
+59 KPFKVNNWAFETTP
-73 QVGLNGR
+73 QIGLKGR

-108 YDAWRDA
+108 YDQWRDM

-120 GFDDVLHYFKRAE
+120 GFDDVLAYFKRSE
-133 NNQRGNNAW
+133 NNQRGNSEL

-158 PVSAAWVAAA
+158 PISAAWMEAA
-168 QQCGIALN
+168 QQCGLALN
-176 EDFNGPEQEGVGLHQ
+176 EDFNGAKQEGAGLHQ
-191 VTQFWDDQRNGERCS
+191 VTQFWNDQRNGERCS

-224 ITGAHASALLW
+224 MTGAHATELLW
-235 DKQHVKGVRYQR
+235 TDSRISGVKYRR
-247 GTQSLEVHAKAE
+247 GQQIWEVHAQAE
-259 VVLSAG
+259 VLLCTG

-277 IGPAAQLQAMGIEVK
+277 IGPAEHLQSLGIEVK
-292 HDSPG
+292 QDLPG
-297 VGVNLQDHL
+297 VGANLQDHL
-306 DVTLAYRSLRNDV
+306 DVTLAYHSLRNDV
-319 LGIAPAATWALLKG
+319 MGIAPVAAWQLLKG
-333 IQQWRKDGT
+333 IRQWRQDGS
-342 GMVATPYAEAG
+342 GIVATPYAEAG

-358 APDAS
+358 SPDAR

-396 RPYSRGKVSLQSTD
+396 RPHSRGSVRLQSRD
-410 PLDAPRIDPNFLSD
+410 PFDAPLIDPAYLSD
-424 TRDMTLM
+424 HRDTALM
-431 VEGVKQLRSIM
+431 VEGVKKLRTIM

-447 SAYRGQEIDTADIQT
+447 QPYRGKEIYTAGIET
-462 DEQWASYIR
+462 DAQWESYIR
-471 QRADTIY
+471 ERADTIY
-478 HPVGTCKMGAISD
+478 HPVGTCKMGAAHD
-491 PMAVVDPQLRV
+491 PMAVLDTQLRV
-502 KGVSGL
+502 KGVLGL
-508 RVIDASVMPTLVSGN
+508 RVIDASAMPTLISGN

-529 MLAEKAADLMRRAST
+529 MMAEKAADFLLS
-544 R
+544 

>member
-16 AGATLANRLSAD
+16 AGATLANRLSTD
-28 PLCNVCLLEA
+28 PLVSVCLLEA

-50 MAAALMLPG
+50 MAAAIMLPG
-59 KPLKINNWAFETTP
+59 KPLKVNNWAFETTP

-108 YDAWRDA
+108 FDGWRDL

-120 GFDDVLHYFKRAE
+120 GFNDVLPYFKRAE
-133 NNQRGNNAW
+133 NNQRGNSEW

-158 PVSAAWVAAA
+158 SVSAAWIEAA

-176 EDFNGPEQEGVGLHQ
+176 EDFNGPDQEGAGLHQ

-206 AAAGYLH
+206 VAAGYLH

-224 ITGAHASALLW
+224 ITGAHATELLW
-235 DKQHVKGVRYQR
+235 DEQRISGVAYRR
-247 GTQSLEVHAKAE
+247 GSHALQVHAKAE
-259 VVLSAG
+259 VVLCAG

-277 IGPAAQLQAMGIEVK
+277 IGPAAMLQSMGIQVK
-292 HDSPG
+292 NDLPG
-297 VGVNLQDHL
+297 VGANLQDHL
-306 DVTLAYRSLRNDV
+306 DVTLAYHSLRSDV
-319 LGIAPAATWALLKG
+319 LGIAPGAAWQLLKG
-333 IQQWRKDGT
+333 IHQWRKDGT
-342 GMVATPYAEAG
+342 GLVATPYAEAG

-358 APDAS
+358 APDAQ

-370 FVVARVEDHARR
+370 FVVARVEDHARS

-396 RPYSRGKVSLQSTD
+396 RPHSRGSVGLQSRD
-410 PLDAPRIDPNFLSD
+410 PLDAPLIDPAFLSD
-424 TRDMTLM
+424 DRDTALM
-431 VEGVKQLRSIM
+431 VEGVKKLRTIM

-447 SAYRGQEIDTADIQT
+447 QAYRGKEIYTADIQT
-462 DEQWASYIR
+462 DAQWETYIR

-478 HPVGTCKMGAISD
+478 HPVGTCKMGAAHD
-491 PMAVVDPQLRV
+491 LMAVVDPQLSV
-502 KGVSGL
+502 KGVAGL
-508 RVIDASVMPTLVSGN
+508 RVVDASVMPTLVSGN
-523 TNAPTI
+523 TNAATV
-529 MLAEKAADLMRRAST
+529 MLAEKAADLLRMT
-544 R
+544 

>member
-1 MTAPQFDYVIVGGGS
+1 MTAPQFDFVIVGGGS

-28 PLCNVCLLEA
+28 ARVTVCLLEA

-50 MAAALMLPG
+50 MAAAIMLPG
-59 KPLKINNWAFETTP
+59 KPLKVNNWAFETTP
-73 QVGLNGR
+73 QVGLKGR

-94 AINAMLYVRGQRED
+94 AINAMLYVRGQHED
-108 YDAWRDA
+108 YDGWSDL

-120 GFDDVLHYFKRAE
+120 GFNDVLPYFKRSE
-133 NNQRGNNAW
+133 NNQRGNSEW

-158 PVSAAWVAAA
+158 PISEAWMEAA
-168 QQCGIALN
+168 QQCGVALN
-176 EDFNGPEQEGVGLHQ
+176 EDFNGAKQEGAGLHQ

-213 PIMAQRPNLTV
+213 PIMAQRSNLTV
-224 ITGAHASALLW
+224 ITGAHATELLW
-235 DKQHVKGVRYQR
+235 TDRRITGVKYRR
-247 GTQSLEVHAKAE
+247 GQQTLEVHTQAE
-259 VVLSAG
+259 VLLCAG
-265 AFQSPQLLMLSG
+265 TFQSPQLLMLSG
-277 IGPAAQLQAMGIEVK
+277 IGPGDHLQSLGIEVK
-292 HDSPG
+292 QDLQG
-297 VGVNLQDHL
+297 VGANLQDHL

-319 LGIAPAATWALLKG
+319 LGIAPGAALQLLKG
-333 IQQWRKDGT
+333 IHQWRKDGT

-358 APDAS
+358 APDAT

-396 RPYSRGKVSLQSTD
+396 RPHSRGSVRLQSRD
-410 PLDAPRIDPNFLSD
+410 PLDAPLIDPAFLSD
-424 TRDMTLM
+424 DRDTALM
-431 VEGVKQLRSIM
+431 VEGAKKLRTIM

-447 SAYRGQEIDTADIQT
+447 QSYRGKEIYTADVQT
-462 DEQWASYIR
+462 DAQWEGYIR
-471 QRADTIY
+471 ARADTIY
-478 HPVGTCKMGAISD
+478 HPVGTCKMGAAHDS
-491 PMAVVDPQLRV
+491 MAVLDAQLRV
-502 KGVSGL
+502 KGIPGL
-508 RVIDASVMPTLVSGN
+508 RVIDASAMPTLVSGN

-529 MLAEKAADLMRRAST
+529 MLAEKAADSLLH
-544 R
+544 

>member
-16 AGATLANRLSAD
+16 AGATLANRLSTD
-28 PLCNVCLLEA
+28 PLVSVCLLEA

-50 MAAALMLPG
+50 MAAAIMLPG
-59 KPLKINNWAFETTP
+59 KPLKVNNWAFETTP

-108 YDAWRDA
+108 FDGWRDL

-120 GFDDVLHYFKRAE
+120 GFNDVLPYFKRAE
-133 NNQRGNNAW
+133 NNQRGNSEW

-158 PVSAAWVAAA
+158 SVSAAWIEAA

-176 EDFNGPEQEGVGLHQ
+176 EDFNGPDQEGAGLHQ

-206 AAAGYLH
+206 VAAGYLH
-213 PIMAQRPNLTV
+213 PIMSQRPNLTV
-224 ITGAHASALLW
+224 ITGAHATELLW
-235 DKQHVKGVRYQR
+235 DEQRISGVAYRR
-247 GTQSLEVHAKAE
+247 GSHALQVHAKAE
-259 VVLSAG
+259 VVLCAG

-277 IGPAAQLQAMGIEVK
+277 IGPAAMLQSMGIQVK
-292 HDSPG
+292 NDLPG
-297 VGVNLQDHL
+297 VGANLQDHL
-306 DVTLAYRSLRNDV
+306 DVTLAYHSLRSDV
-319 LGIAPAATWALLKG
+319 LGIAPGAAWQLLKG
-333 IQQWRKDGT
+333 IHQWRKDGT
-342 GMVATPYAEAG
+342 GLVATPYAEAG

-358 APDAS
+358 APDAQ

-370 FVVARVEDHARR
+370 FVVARVEDHARS

-396 RPYSRGKVSLQSTD
+396 RPHSRGSVGLQSRD
-410 PLDAPRIDPNFLSD
+410 PLDAPLIDPAFLSD
-424 TRDMTLM
+424 DRDTALM
-431 VEGVKQLRSIM
+431 VEGVKKLRTIM

-447 SAYRGQEIDTADIQT
+447 QAYRGKEIYTADIQT
-462 DEQWASYIR
+462 DAQWETYIR

-478 HPVGTCKMGAISD
+478 HPVGTCKMGAAHD
-491 PMAVVDPQLRV
+491 LMAVVDPHLSV
-502 KGVSGL
+502 KGVAGL
-508 RVIDASVMPTLVSGN
+508 RVVDASVMPTLVSGN
-523 TNAPTI
+523 TNAATV
-529 MLAEKAADLMRRAST
+529 MLAEKAADLLRMT
-544 R
+544 

>member
-16 AGATLANRLSAD
+16 AGATLANRLSTD
-28 PLCNVCLLEA
+28 PLVSVCLLEA

-50 MAAALMLPG
+50 MAAAIMLPG
-59 KPLKINNWAFETTP
+59 KPLKVNNWAFETTP

-108 YDAWRDA
+108 FDGWRDL

-120 GFDDVLHYFKRAE
+120 GFNDVLPYFKRAE
-133 NNQRGNNAW
+133 NNQRGNSEW

-158 PVSAAWVAAA
+158 SVSAAWIEAA
-168 QQCGIALN
+168 QECGIALN
-176 EDFNGPEQEGVGLHQ
+176 EDFNGPDQEGAGLHQ

-206 AAAGYLH
+206 VAAGYLH
-213 PIMAQRPNLTV
+213 PIKAQRPNLTV
-224 ITGAHASALLW
+224 ITGAHATELLW
-235 DKQHVKGVRYQR
+235 DEQRISGVAYRR
-247 GTQSLEVHAKAE
+247 GSHALQVHAKAE
-259 VVLSAG
+259 VVLCAG

-277 IGPAAQLQAMGIEVK
+277 IGPAAMLQSMGIQVK
-292 HDSPG
+292 NDLPG
-297 VGVNLQDHL
+297 VGANLQDHL
-306 DVTLAYRSLRNDV
+306 DVTLAYHSLRSDV
-319 LGIAPAATWALLKG
+319 LGIAPGAAWQLLKG
-333 IQQWRKDGT
+333 IHQWRKDGT
-342 GMVATPYAEAG
+342 GLVATPYAEAG

-358 APDAS
+358 APDAQ

-370 FVVARVEDHARR
+370 FVVARVEDHARS

-396 RPYSRGKVSLQSTD
+396 RPHSRGSVGLQSRD
-410 PLDAPRIDPNFLSD
+410 PLDAPLIDPAFLSD
-424 TRDMTLM
+424 DRDTALM
-431 VEGVKQLRSIM
+431 VEGVKKLRTIM

-447 SAYRGQEIDTADIQT
+447 QAYRGKEIYTADIQT
-462 DEQWASYIR
+462 DAQWETYIR

-478 HPVGTCKMGAISD
+478 HPVGTCKMGAAHD
-491 PMAVVDPQLRV
+491 LMAVVDPQLSV
-502 KGVSGL
+502 KGVAGL
-508 RVIDASVMPTLVSGN
+508 RVVDASVMPTLVSGN
-523 TNAPTI
+523 TNAATV
-529 MLAEKAADLMRRAST
+529 MLAEKAADLLRMA
-544 R
+544 

>member
-16 AGATLANRLSAD
+16 AGATLANRLSTD
-28 PLCNVCLLEA
+28 PLVSVCLLEA

-50 MAAALMLPG
+50 MAAAIMLPG
-59 KPLKINNWAFETTP
+59 KPLKVNNWAFETTP

-108 YDAWRDA
+108 FDGWRDL

-120 GFDDVLHYFKRAE
+120 GFNDVLPYFKRAE
-133 NNQRGNNAW
+133 NNQRGNSEW

-158 PVSAAWVAAA
+158 SVSAAWIEAA

-176 EDFNGPEQEGVGLHQ
+176 EDFNGPDQEGAGLHQ

-206 AAAGYLH
+206 VAAGYLH

-224 ITGAHASALLW
+224 ITGAHATELLW
-235 DKQHVKGVRYQR
+235 DEQRISGVAYRR
-247 GTQSLEVHAKAE
+247 GSHALQVHAKAE
-259 VVLSAG
+259 VVLCAG
-265 AFQSPQLLMLSG
+265 AFQSPQLMMLSG
-277 IGPAAQLQAMGIEVK
+277 IGPAAMLQSMGIQVK
-292 HDSPG
+292 NDLPG
-297 VGVNLQDHL
+297 VGANLQDHL
-306 DVTLAYRSLRNDV
+306 DVTLAYHSLRSDV
-319 LGIAPAATWALLKG
+319 LGIAPGAAWQLLKG
-333 IQQWRKDGT
+333 IHQWRKDGT
-342 GMVATPYAEAG
+342 GLVATPYAEAG

-358 APDAS
+358 APDAQ

-370 FVVARVEDHARR
+370 FVVARVEDHARS

-396 RPYSRGKVSLQSTD
+396 RPHSRGSVGLQSRD
-410 PLDAPRIDPNFLSD
+410 PLDAPLIDPAFLSD
-424 TRDMTLM
+424 DRDTALM
-431 VEGVKQLRSIM
+431 VEGVKKLRTIM

-447 SAYRGQEIDTADIQT
+447 QAYRGKEIYTADIQT
-462 DEQWASYIR
+462 DAQWETYIR

-478 HPVGTCKMGAISD
+478 HPVGTCKMGAAYD
-491 PMAVVDPQLRV
+491 LMAVVDPQLSV
-502 KGVSGL
+502 KGVAGL
-508 RVIDASVMPTLVSGN
+508 RVVDASVMPTLVSGN
-523 TNAPTI
+523 TNAATV
-529 MLAEKAADLMRRAST
+529 MLAEKAADLLRMA
-544 R
+544 

>member
-1 MTAPQFDYVIVGGGS
+1 MTAPQFDYLIVGGGS

-28 PLCNVCLLEA
+28 ARVTVCLLEA
-38 GGDGRDV
+38 GGDGRDL

-50 MAAALMLPG
+50 MAAAIMLPG
-59 KPLKINNWAFETTP
+59 KPLKVNNWAFETTP
-73 QVGLNGR
+73 QVGLKGR

-94 AINAMLYVRGQRED
+94 AINAMLYVRGQHED
-108 YDAWRDA
+108 YDGWRDL

-120 GFDDVLHYFKRAE
+120 GFNDVLPYFKRSE
-133 NNQRGNNAW
+133 NNQRGNSEW

-158 PVSAAWVAAA
+158 PISEAWMEAA
-168 QQCGIALN
+168 QQCGVALN
-176 EDFNGPEQEGVGLHQ
+176 EDFNGAKQEGAGLHQ

-213 PIMAQRPNLTV
+213 PIMAQRSNLTV
-224 ITGAHASALLW
+224 ITGAHATELLW
-235 DKQHVKGVRYQR
+235 TDRRITGVKYRR
-247 GTQSLEVHAKAE
+247 GQQTLEVHAQAE
-259 VVLSAG
+259 VLLCAG
-265 AFQSPQLLMLSG
+265 TFQSPQLLMLSG
-277 IGPAAQLQAMGIEVK
+277 IGPGDHLQSLGIEVK
-292 HDSPG
+292 QDLQG
-297 VGVNLQDHL
+297 VGANLQDHL

-319 LGIAPAATWALLKG
+319 LGIAPGAALQLLKG
-333 IQQWRKDGT
+333 IHQWRKDGT

-358 APDAS
+358 APDAT

-396 RPYSRGKVSLQSTD
+396 RPHSRGSVRLQSRD
-410 PLDAPRIDPNFLSD
+410 PLDAPLIDPAFLSD
-424 TRDMTLM
+424 DRDTALM
-431 VEGVKQLRSIM
+431 VDGAKKLRTIM

-447 SAYRGQEIDTADIQT
+447 QSYRGKEIYTADIQT
-462 DEQWASYIR
+462 DAQWEGYIR
-471 QRADTIY
+471 ERADTIY
-478 HPVGTCKMGAISD
+478 HPVGTCKMGAAHD
-491 PMAVVDPQLRV
+491 PMAVLDAQLRV
-502 KGVSGL
+502 KGIPGL
-508 RVIDASVMPTLVSGN
+508 RVIDASAMPTLVSGN

-529 MLAEKAADLMRRAST
+529 MLAEKAADCLLH
-544 R
+544 

>member
-28 PLCNVCLLEA
+28 PRVTVCLLEA

-50 MAAALMLPG
+50 IAAAIMLPG
-59 KPLKINNWAFETTP
+59 RPLKINNWAFETTP

-108 YDAWRDA
+108 FDGWRDL

-120 GFDDVLHYFKRAE
+120 GFDDVLPYFKRAE
-133 NNQRGNNAW
+133 NNQRGNCEW

-158 PVSAAWVAAA
+158 PISVAWIEAA

-176 EDFNGPEQEGVGLHQ
+176 EDFNGPHQEGAGLHQ

-224 ITGAHASALLW
+224 ITGAHATELLW
-235 DKQHVKGVRYQR
+235 TERRITGVKYRCGQQ
-247 GTQSLEVHAKAE
+247 TFEVHAQAE
-259 VVLSAG
+259 VLLCAG
-265 AFQSPQLLMLSG
+265 TFQSPQLLMLSG
-277 IGPAAQLQAMGIEVK
+277 IGPGDHLQSLGIEVK
-292 HDSPG
+292 QDLQG
-297 VGVNLQDHL
+297 VGANLQDHL
-306 DVTLAYRSLRNDV
+306 DVTLSYHSLKDDV
-319 LGIAPAATWALLKG
+319 LGIAPGAAWQLLKG
-333 IQQWRKDGT
+333 IHQWRKDGN
-342 GMVATPYAEAG
+342 GIVATPYAEAG

-358 APDAS
+358 ASDAK

-396 RPYSRGKVSLQSTD
+396 RPHSRGSVRLQSHD
-410 PLDAPRIDPNFLSD
+410 PFDAPLIDPAFLSD
-424 TRDMTLM
+424 DRDTALM
-431 VEGVKQLRSIM
+431 IEGAKKLRAIM
-442 QAPAL
+442 QSPAL
-447 SAYRGQEIDTADIQT
+447 KAYRGKEIYTADIQT
-462 DEQWASYIR
+462 DVQWETYIR

-478 HPVGTCKMGAISD
+478 HPVGTCKMGATHEL
-491 PMAVVDPQLRV
+491 MAVVDPQLRV
-502 KGVSGL
+502 KGVVGL
-508 RVIDASVMPTLVSGN
+508 RVVDASVMPMLVSGN
-523 TNAPTI
+523 TNAATV
-529 MLAEKAADLMRRAST
+529 MLAEKAADFLLH
-544 R
+544 

>member
-16 AGATLANRLSAD
+16 AGAVLANRLSAD
-28 PLCNVCLLEA
+28 PRVHVCLLEA

-50 MAAALMLPG
+50 MAAAIMLPG
-59 KPLKINNWAFETTP
+59 KPFKVNNWAFETTP
-73 QVGLNGR
+73 QVGLKGR

-108 YDAWRDA
+108 YDQWRDM

-120 GFDDVLHYFKRAE
+120 GFDDVLAYFKRSE
-133 NNQRGNNAW
+133 NNQRGNSEL

-158 PVSAAWVAAA
+158 PISAAWMEAA
-168 QQCGIALN
+168 QQCGLALN
-176 EDFNGPEQEGVGLHQ
+176 DDFNGPSQEGVGLHQ
-191 VTQFWDDQRNGERCS
+191 VTQFWNDQRNGERCS
-206 AAAGYLH
+206 SAAGYLH

-224 ITGAHASALLW
+224 MTGAHATELLW
-235 DKQHVKGVRYQR
+235 TDRRITGVAYRIGQQ
-247 GTQSLEVHAKAE
+247 TLEVHAQAE
-259 VVLSAG
+259 VLLCAG

-277 IGPAAQLQAMGIEVK
+277 IGPAEHLQSLGIEVK
-292 HDSPG
+292 QDLPG
-297 VGVNLQDHL
+297 VGANLQDHL
-306 DVTLAYRSLRNDV
+306 DVTLAYHSLRNDV
-319 LGIAPAATWALLKG
+319 MGIAPVAAWQLLKG
-333 IQQWRKDGT
+333 IHQWRKDGS
-342 GMVATPYAEAG
+342 GIVATPYAEAG

-358 APDAS
+358 SPHAQ

-396 RPYSRGKVSLQSTD
+396 RPHSRGSVRLQSRD
-410 PLDAPRIDPNFLSD
+410 PFDAPLIDPAYLSD
-424 TRDMTLM
+424 HRDTALM
-431 VEGVKQLRSIM
+431 VEGVKKLRSIM

-447 SAYRGQEIDTADIQT
+447 QSYRGKEIYTAGIET
-462 DEQWASYIR
+462 DAQWEGYIR
-471 QRADTIY
+471 ERADTIY
-478 HPVGTCKMGAISD
+478 HPVGTCKMGAAHD
-491 PMAVVDPQLRV
+491 PMAVLDTQLRV

-508 RVIDASVMPTLVSGN
+508 RVIDASAMPTLISGN

-529 MLAEKAADLMRRAST
+529 MMAEKAADFLHP
-544 R
+544 

>member
-28 PLCNVCLLEA
+28 PRVTVCLLEA

-50 MAAALMLPG
+50 MAAAIMLPG
-59 KPLKINNWAFETTP
+59 KPLKVNNWAFETTP
-73 QVGLNGR
+73 QVGLKGR

-94 AINAMLYVRGQRED
+94 AINAMLYVRGQHED
-108 YDAWRDA
+108 YDGWRDL

-120 GFDDVLHYFKRAE
+120 GFNDVLPYFKRSE
-133 NNQRGNNAW
+133 NNQRGNSEW

-158 PVSAAWVAAA
+158 PISEAWMDAA
-168 QQCGIALN
+168 QQCGVALN
-176 EDFNGPEQEGVGLHQ
+176 EDFNGAKQEGAGLHQ

-224 ITGAHASALLW
+224 ITGAHATELLW
-235 DKQHVKGVRYQR
+235 TDRRITGVKYRR
-247 GTQSLEVHAKAE
+247 GQQTLEVHTQAE
-259 VVLSAG
+259 VLLCAG
-265 AFQSPQLLMLSG
+265 TFQSPQLLMLSG
-277 IGPAAQLQAMGIEVK
+277 IGPGDHLQSLGIEVK
-292 HDSPG
+292 QDLQG
-297 VGVNLQDHL
+297 VGANLQDHL
-306 DVTLAYRSLRNDV
+306 DITLAYRSLRNDV
-319 LGIAPAATWALLKG
+319 LGIAPVAALQLLKG
-333 IQQWRKDGT
+333 IHQWRKDGT

-358 APDAS
+358 APDAT

-396 RPYSRGKVSLQSTD
+396 RPHSRGSVRLQSRD
-410 PLDAPRIDPNFLSD
+410 PLDAPLIDPAFLSD
-424 TRDMTLM
+424 DRDTALM
-431 VEGVKQLRSIM
+431 VEGAKKLRTIM

-447 SAYRGQEIDTADIQT
+447 QSYRGKEIYTADIQT
-462 DEQWASYIR
+462 DAQWEGYIR
-471 QRADTIY
+471 ERADTIY
-478 HPVGTCKMGAISD
+478 HPVGTCKMGAAHD
-491 PMAVVDPQLRV
+491 PMAVLDAQLRV
-502 KGVSGL
+502 KGIPGL
-508 RVIDASVMPTLVSGN
+508 RVIDASAMPTLVSGN

-529 MLAEKAADLMRRAST
+529 MLAEKAADCLLH
-544 R
+544 